1 MTRCRRTQ
9 RGSALVD
16 FTLVLVLMLPIVVGL
31 IQLALVLHVRTT
43 LAAAAAEGA
52 RVAATADRGAGDGVA
67 RTRSQIDEALAGR
80 YARDVDVRTVS
91 VDGAPGVEITVH
103 AAVPALGIGGPA
115 VEFSV
120 SGRAVEEDPR

>member
-52 RVAATADRGAGDGVA
+52 RVAATADRGA
-67 RTRSQIDEALAGR
+67 
-80 YARDVDVRTVS
+80 
-91 VDGAPGVEITVH
+91 
-103 AAVPALGIGGPA
+103 
-115 VEFSV
+115 
-120 SGRAVEEDPR
+120 